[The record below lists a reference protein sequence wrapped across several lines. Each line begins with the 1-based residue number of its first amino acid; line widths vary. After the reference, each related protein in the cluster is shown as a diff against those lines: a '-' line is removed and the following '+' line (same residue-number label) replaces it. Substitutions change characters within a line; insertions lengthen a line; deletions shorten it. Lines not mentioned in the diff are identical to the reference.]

1 MKRVQNTNRS
11 EAVCRQ
17 ALSRGPLT
25 AFKTGHGLAWKFGRR
40 MFNTITV
47 SRLIAA
53 GEAVR
58 DGDEVRAA

>member
-1 MKRVQNTNRS
+1 MKRALNTDRS
-11 EAVCRQ
+11 AAVCRN
-17 ALSRGPLT
+17 ALARGPLV

-58 DGDEVRAA
+58 DGDYVRAS